1 MISIG
6 ERINGMF
13 TDVKN
18 AIKNKDASVVQ
29 ELARQ
34 QTEAGVTY
42 LDINVGTA
50 AADQLDAM
58 KWLVEVT
65 QEAVKTPIALDSQKL
80 DVIKAGLEV
89 VKNDVMIN
97 SAQGDPET
105 LDTYMQLAKQHNAAL
120 ICLTM
125 NKDGIPQNVDTRVEI
140 AMTIV
145 EKATEHGM
153 DMDKIFIDPILLTVN
168 IDQKQPAYML
178 EVFNQ
183 IKRLSDPPPHITV
196 GLSNFS
202 QGTKEKSLLNRT
214 FLTMAIAAGMDTAL
228 MDVLDTELMDAAICS
243 EMVLN
248 KQIYSDSFLKA
259 ARQQ

>member
-18 AIKNKDASVVQ
+18 AIKNKEAAVVQ
-29 ELARQ
+29 ELARR
-34 QTEAGVTY
+34 QTEAGATY
-42 LDINVGTA
+42 LDINVGTEA
-50 AADQLDAM
+50 SDQRDAM

-65 QEAVKTPIALDSQKL
+65 QEAVKTPLALDSQKL

-89 VKNDVMIN
+89 VKNEVMIN
-97 SAQGDPET
+97 SASGDPET

-120 ICLTM
+120 ICLTL
-125 NKDGIPQNVDTRVEI
+125 NKEGIPQDVDNRVAI

-153 DMDKIFIDPILLTVN
+153 DMNKIFIDPILLTVN
-168 IDQKQPAYML
+168 VDQKQPAYMF
-178 EVFNQ
+178 EVFSQ
-183 IKRLSDPPPHITV
+183 IKLLSDPPPHITV

-214 FLTMAIAAGMDTAL
+214 FLTMAIAAGLDTAL
-228 MDVLDTELMDAAICS
+228 MDVLDTALMDAAICS
-243 EMVLN
+243 EMILN

-259 ARQQ
+259 ARQ

>member
-1 MISIG
+1 MITIG

-18 AIKNKDASVVQ
+18 AIKNKDAKVVQ
-29 ELARQ
+29 ELAQRQ
-34 QTEAGVTY
+34 TDAGATY
-42 LDINVGTA
+42 LDVNVGTA

-58 KWLVEVT
+58 KWLVEVI

-80 DVIKAGLEV
+80 EVIKAGLEV
-89 VKNDVMIN
+89 IKNDVMIN

-105 LDTYMQLAKQHNAAL
+105 LDIYMELAKKHNAAL

-125 NKDGIPQNVDTRVEI
+125 NKDGVPQNVDTRVEI
-140 AMTIV
+140 AVTIV
-145 EKATEHGM
+145 EKATEHGI
-153 DMDKIFIDPILLTVN
+153 DMNKIFIDPILLGVN
-168 IDQKQPAYML
+168 VDQKQPAYML

-183 IKRLSDPPPHITV
+183 IKLLSDPPPHITV

-214 FLTMAIAAGMDTAL
+214 FLTMAITAGLDTAL
-228 MDVLDTELMDAAICS
+228 MDVLDKDLMDAAICS
-243 EMVLN
+243 EMVMN

-259 ARQQ
+259 ARK

>member
-18 AIKNKDASVVQ
+18 AIKNKDATVVQ
-29 ELARQ
+29 ELAKQ
-34 QTEAGVTY
+34 QTEAGATY
-42 LDINVGTA
+42 LDINVGTE

-65 QEAVKTPIALDSQKL
+65 QEAVKTPIAIDSQKL

-89 VKNDVMIN
+89 VKNEVMIN

-125 NKDGIPQNVDTRVEI
+125 NKEGIPQDVDNRVAI

-168 IDQKQPAYML
+168 VDQKQPAYML
-178 EVFNQ
+178 EVFSQ
-183 IKRLSDPPPHITV
+183 IKLLSDPPPHITV

-228 MDVLDTELMDAAICS
+228 MDVLDTDLMDAAICS
-243 EMVLN
+243 EMILN

-259 ARQQ
+259 ARQ

>member
-1 MISIG
+1 MITLA

-13 TDVKN
+13 LDVKR
-18 AIKNKDASVVQ
+18 AIKEKNASVIQ
-29 ELARQ
+29 ELARK
-34 QTEAGVTY
+34 QTEAGATY
-42 LDINVGTA
+42 LDINIGTA
-50 AADQLDAM
+50 AADQQDAM

-125 NKDGIPQNVDTRVEI
+125 NKDGIPQNIDTRVEI
-140 AMTIV
+140 AATIV
-145 EKATEHGM
+145 GKAIEHDM
-153 DMDKIFIDPILLTVN
+153 DMDKIFIDPILFTITV
-168 IDQKQPAYML
+168 DQKQPAYML

-183 IKRLSDPPPHITV
+183 IKLISDPPPHITV
-196 GLSNFS
+196 GLSNLS
-202 QGTKEKSLLNRT
+202 QGTKEKSLISRT

-228 MDVLDTELMDAAICS
+228 MDVLDTDLMDAAICS
-243 EMVLN
+243 EMILN

-259 ARQQ
+259 ARS

>member
-145 EKATEHGM
+145 EKT
-153 DMDKIFIDPILLTVN
+153 F
-168 IDQKQPAYML
+168 Y
-178 EVFNQ
+178 
-183 IKRLSDPPPHITV
+183 IK
-196 GLSNFS
+196 
-202 QGTKEKSLLNRT
+202 KK
-214 FLTMAIAAGMDTAL
+214 
-228 MDVLDTELMDAAICS
+228 
-243 EMVLN
+243 
-248 KQIYSDSFLKA
+248 
-259 ARQQ
+259 